1 MNRPKPSRVV
11 PTAMRSRLRAAVAR
25 LRGALSRA
33 GSATADGL
41 DRAGVIDR
49 DRLGETLDLAWPRVV
64 TGFAIMSKNT
74 VDLAVVGIALGAP
87 SVAGMAFAFAYWQ
100 LAKFVSI
107 GLAGGTVSL
116 VSQNYG
122 GGESD
127 RAALVVKGSLV
138 VALAL
143 VVPIVV
149 GFVAFAEPLIALVGG
164 EGTALRAGTVYLA
177 VTAPALA
184 FEFFNMI
191 ASRTY
196 AGVGDT
202 FTPMVVRAGGALLN
216 VVLTVWLVLGVGLGV
231 LGAGLGT
238 ALSIVAVG
246 VALSWGMTGRSY
258 FGRGASPVPIRR
270 AGPWIDAGLL
280 RQLLRV
286 SAPLIGRRVAEG
298 VAVFPLLWVASSFG
312 DATVAALEVGRR
324 VRALLGSF
332 SWGFSIA
339 ASTLVGQ
346 RLGAGKE
353 SLATEY
359 ARDVIRLSAVVYV
372 LASAVF
378 LAADP
383 IAGVFVDDPAA
394 VAATAR
400 FVVVAAVSAI
410 PLGIGG
416 SVTGSLRGAGDTR
429 WPFVA
434 SMIGSYVV
442 AIPVALLG
450 LVTPLGVGGLY
461 AAVIVEKL
469 VPTGLNLARFRS
481 NRWQAVSRQYRPDAA
496 DDDTSV
502 DEEPSTD

>member
-1 MNRPKPSRVV
+1 
-11 PTAMRSRLRAAVAR
+11 MRSRLRAAALR
-25 LRGALSRA
+25 LRGALSRLGA
-33 GSATADGL
+33 ATAGAL

-49 DRLGETLDLAWPRVV
+49 SRLAETLDLAWPRIV

-87 SVAGMAFAFAYWQ
+87 SVAGLAFAFAYWQ

-122 GGESD
+122 GGEGD
-127 RAALVVKGSLV
+127 RAALVVKASLL

-143 VVPIVV
+143 VAPIIAA
-149 GFVAFAEPLIALVGG
+149 FVAFAEPLIALAGG
-164 EGTALRAGTVYLA
+164 EGTALRAGSVYLA

-202 FTPMVVRAGGALLN
+202 FTPMVLRAGGALLN

-231 LGAGLGT
+231 LGAGIGT
-238 ALSIVAVG
+238 AASIAVVG

-258 FGRGASPVPIRR
+258 FGRGASPVPVGR
-270 AGPWIDAGLL
+270 AGPWLDGDLV

-298 VAVFPLLWVASSFG
+298 VAVFPLLWIASSFG

-324 VRALLGSF
+324 VRGLLGSF

-346 RLGAGKE
+346 RLGAGEE

-359 ARDVIRLSAVVYV
+359 GRDVIKLSAVVYV
-372 LASAVF
+372 LASAAVV

-383 IAGVFVDDPAA
+383 IARVFVDEPAA
-394 VAATAR
+394 VAATAS

-410 PLGIGG
+410 PLGVDG

-429 WPFVA
+429 WPFLA
-434 SMIGSYVV
+434 SMVGLYVV
-442 AIPVALLG
+442 ALPAALLG
-450 LVTPLGVGGLY
+450 LVTPLGVVALY
-461 AAVIVEKL
+461 VAVIAEKL
-469 VPTGLNLARFRS
+469 VPAGLNLARFRS
-481 NRWQAVSRQYRPDAA
+481 NRWQAVSRQYRPDATDGDA
-496 DDDTSV
+496 PGE
-502 DEEPSTD
+502 EEPSTD

>member
-1 MNRPKPSRVV
+1 MRP
-11 PTAMRSRLRAAVAR
+11 RLRAAAAR

-33 GSATADGL
+33 GSATAAAL

-49 DRLGETLDLAWPRVV
+49 GRLGETLDLAWPRVV

-122 GGESD
+122 GGETD

-143 VVPIVV
+143 VSPIVV

-231 LGAGLGT
+231 LGAGVGT
-238 ALSIVAVG
+238 AVSIAAVG

-258 FGRGASPVPIRR
+258 FGHGASPVPIRR
-270 AGPWIDAGLL
+270 AGPWIDAGLV
-280 RQLLRV
+280 RQLVRV

-324 VRALLGSF
+324 VRAILGSF

-346 RLGAGKE
+346 RLGAGEE

-372 LASAVF
+372 LASAVVL

-394 VAATAR
+394 VAATAT
-400 FVVVAAVSAI
+400 FVVVAALSAI

-429 WPFVA
+429 WPFAA
-434 SMIGSYVV
+434 SMVGSYVV

-481 NRWQAVSRQYRPDAA
+481 NRWQAVSRQYRPSAA
-496 DDDTSV
+496 DGDASV

>member
-1 MNRPKPSRVV
+1 
-11 PTAMRSRLRAAVAR
+11 MRSRLRAAAAR
-25 LRGALSRA
+25 LRSALSRI

-49 DRLGETLDLAWPRVV
+49 DRLGETVDLAWPRVV

-122 GGESD
+122 GGEGD
-127 RAALVVKGSLV
+127 RAALVVKGSLLV
-138 VALAL
+138 SLAL
-143 VVPIVV
+143 VAPIVV

-164 EGTALRAGTVYLA
+164 EGTALGAGTTYLV

-231 LGAGLGT
+231 LGAGVGT
-238 ALSIVAVG
+238 AVSIAAVG

-258 FGRGASPVPIRR
+258 FGHGASPVPIRR
-270 AGPWIDAGLL
+270 AGPWIDAGLV
-280 RQLLRV
+280 RQLVRV

-324 VRALLGSF
+324 VRAILGSF

-346 RLGAGKE
+346 RLGAGEE

-372 LASAVF
+372 LASAVVL

-394 VAATAR
+394 VAATAT
-400 FVVVAAVSAI
+400 FVVVAALSAI

-429 WPFVA
+429 WPFAA
-434 SMIGSYVV
+434 SMVGSYVV

-481 NRWQAVSRQYRPDAA
+481 NRWQAVSRQYRPSAA
-496 DDDTSV
+496 DGDASV

>member
-1 MNRPKPSRVV
+1 
-11 PTAMRSRLRAAVAR
+11 MRSRLRAAALR
-25 LRGALSRA
+25 LRGALSRLGA
-33 GSATADGL
+33 ATAGAL

-49 DRLGETLDLAWPRVV
+49 SRLAETLDLAWPRIV

-87 SVAGMAFAFAYWQ
+87 SVAGLAFAFAYWQ

-122 GGESD
+122 GGEGA
-127 RAALVVKGSLV
+127 RAALVVKASLL

-143 VVPIVV
+143 VAPIIAA
-149 GFVAFAEPLIALVGG
+149 FVAFAEPLIALAGG
-164 EGTALRAGTVYLA
+164 EGTALRAGSVYLA

-202 FTPMVVRAGGALLN
+202 FTPMVLRAGGALLN

-231 LGAGLGT
+231 LGAGIGT
-238 ALSIVAVG
+238 AASIAVVG

-258 FGRGASPVPIRR
+258 FGRGASPVPVGR
-270 AGPWIDAGLL
+270 AGPWLDGDLV

-298 VAVFPLLWVASSFG
+298 VAVFPLLWIASSFG
-312 DATVAALEVGRR
+312 SATVAALEVGRR
-324 VRALLGSF
+324 VRGLLGSF

-346 RLGAGKE
+346 RLGAGEE

-359 ARDVIRLSAVVYV
+359 GRDVIKLSAVVYV
-372 LASAVF
+372 LASAAVV

-383 IAGVFVDDPAA
+383 IARVFVDEPAA
-394 VAATAR
+394 VAATAS
-400 FVVVAAVSAI
+400 FVVVAAISAV
-410 PLGIGG
+410 PLGIDG

-429 WPFVA
+429 WPFLA
-434 SMIGSYVV
+434 SMVGLYVV
-442 AIPVALLG
+442 ALPAALLG
-450 LVTPLGVGGLY
+450 LVTPLGVVALY
-461 AAVIVEKL
+461 VAVIAEKL
-469 VPTGLNLARFRS
+469 VPAGLNLARFRS
-481 NRWQAVSRQYRPDAA
+481 NRWQAVSRQYRPDATDGDA
-496 DDDTSV
+496 PGE
-502 DEEPSTD
+502 EEPSTD